1 MAADHHRSP
10 TLNPSPAD
18 RSHRLDPERL
28 RAELVAADPLA
39 AADPSAIRVVRAPGR
54 VNLIGEHTDYNDGL
68 VMPAAIDLEI
78 RLAFIPTVD
87 RRVWVRTLERGAE
100 AAFDLDSIGPRTGTW
115 IDYVAGT
122 ARELAA
128 AGQPTTG
135 FRGVLAS
142 DLPQGAGLSS
152 SAALELASAWAL
164 SGSDGPALDPL
175 ALARVAQRAENEYVG
190 VMCGLMDQF
199 AVANGIA
206 GAAIRFDCRSLE
218 HRPVP
223 LPLATHAL
231 VVCHS
236 GSLRRLGESEYNAR
250 RSSCEAAVL
259 EIARLEPSVRS
270 LRDVDGAMFERVA
283 GRLDDVARRRVRH
296 VVSENARVE
305 ATEAAFARGDLEA
318 VGALWAASHA
328 SLRDDYEVS
337 SAELDL
343 LVSIAVGTPG
353 VAAARMTGAGFGG
366 STVNLV
372 ARDAIDRFRAN
383 IERTY
388 PAKTGLQPTVIAV
401 EPAGG
406 AGEVR
411 A

>member
-1 MAADHHRSP
+1 
-10 TLNPSPAD
+10 
-18 RSHRLDPERL
+18 
-28 RAELVAADPLA
+28 
-39 AADPSAIRVVRAPGR
+39 
-54 VNLIGEHTDYNDGL
+54 
-68 VMPAAIDLEI
+68 MPAAIDLEI
-78 RLAFIPTVD
+78 RLAFVPTLD
-87 RRVWVRTLERGAE
+87 RRVRLVTLETGAE
-100 AAFDLDSIGPRTGTW
+100 AAFDLDAIGPRTGTW

-135 FRGVLAS
+135 LSGVLAS
-142 DLPQGAGLSS
+142 NLPQGAGLSS

-164 SGSDGPALDPL
+164 GGPAGPALDPL
-175 ALARVAQRAENEYVG
+175 TLARVAQRAENDYVG

-206 GAAIRFDCRSLE
+206 GAGLRFDCRSLE

-250 RSSCEAAVL
+250 RASCEAAVG
-259 EIARLEPSVRS
+259 EIARVEPSVRS
-270 LRDVDGAMFERVA
+270 LRDVDAAMFDRVA
-283 GRLDDVARRRVRH
+283 GRLDEVARRRVRH
-296 VVSENARVE
+296 VVSENARVDE
-305 ATEAAFARGDLEA
+305 TETAFARGDLEA

-337 SAELDL
+337 SPELDL

-353 VAAARMTGAGFGG
+353 VVAARMTGAGFGG

-372 ARDAIDRFRAN
+372 ARDAIDRLRAN
-383 IERTY
+383 IEHTY
-388 PAKTGLQPTVIAV
+388 PARTGLRPTVIPV
-401 EPAGG
+401 EPVAG

>member
-1 MAADHHRSP
+1 M
-10 TLNPSPAD
+10 
-18 RSHRLDPERL
+18 LDPEAL
-28 RAELVAADPLA
+28 RAALAAADPLA
-39 AADPSAIRVVRAPGR
+39 AAEPSQVRIVRAPGR

-78 RLAFIPTVD
+78 RLAFVPTLD
-87 RRVWVRTLERGAE
+87 RRVWVRTLDSNAE
-100 AAFDLDSIGPRTGTW
+100 AAFDLDAIGPRTGTW

-122 ARELAA
+122 AHEMAA
-128 AGQPTTG
+128 AGHPTSG

-152 SAALELASAWAL
+152 SAALELVAAWAL
-164 SGSDGPALDPL
+164 AGPDGPRLEPL
-175 ALARVAQRAENEYVG
+175 ALARVAQRAENVYVG

-206 GAAIRFDCRSLE
+206 GAAIRLDCRSFE

-223 LPLATHAL
+223 LPLDSHAL

-250 RSSCEAAVL
+250 RASCEAAVR
-259 EIARLEPSVRS
+259 EIALVEPSVRS
-270 LRDVDGAMFERVA
+270 LRDVDGAMFDRVA
-283 GRLDDVARRRVRH
+283 GQLDEVARRRVRH

-305 ATEAAFARGDLEA
+305 ATEAALTSGDLEA

-337 SAELDL
+337 SPELDL

-353 VAAARMTGAGFGG
+353 VVAARMTGAGFGG
-366 STVNLV
+366 STVNLIE
-372 ARDAIDRFRAN
+372 RDAIERFRSN
-383 IERTY
+383 VERTY
-388 PAKTGLQPTVIAV
+388 PARTGLRPTVIPV
-401 EPAGG
+401 EPAAG